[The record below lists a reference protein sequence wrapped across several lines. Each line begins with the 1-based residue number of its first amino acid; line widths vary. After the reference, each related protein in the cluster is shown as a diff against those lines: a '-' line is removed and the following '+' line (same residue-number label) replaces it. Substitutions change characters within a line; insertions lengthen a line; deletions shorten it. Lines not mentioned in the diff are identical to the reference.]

1 MENSTTSMEY
11 CTIFLQ
17 NNIPQNSHALSI
29 SVVHIMQH
37 LSSLPEF
44 GISDSR
50 FSCYVGV
57 PTDAYYIYPPNN
69 MDGKMQNC
77 KIQIKFTL

>member
-37 LSSLPEF
+37 LSQSAKSNKRELST
-44 GISDSR
+44 GSSD
-50 FSCYVGV
+50 
-57 PTDAYYIYPPNN
+57 I
-69 MDGKMQNC
+69 
-77 KIQIKFTL
+77 

>member
-1 MENSTTSMEY
+1 MPATLGCGIATLTELQLGASTMYFGLKLHTENL
-11 CTIFLQ
+11 I
-17 NNIPQNSHALSI
+17 I
-29 SVVHIMQH
+29 
-37 LSSLPEF
+37 PEF

-50 FSCYVGV
+50 FSCYVGF

-77 KIQIKFTL
+77 KVQMKFTL